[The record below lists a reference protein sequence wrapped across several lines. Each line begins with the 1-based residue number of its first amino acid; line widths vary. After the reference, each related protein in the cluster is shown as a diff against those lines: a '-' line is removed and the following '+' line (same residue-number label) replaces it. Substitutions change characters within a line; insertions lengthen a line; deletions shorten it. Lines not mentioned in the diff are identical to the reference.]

1 MKMLGKFFVK
11 MLLNG
16 IFIVPL
22 LLYFTQATLTEALL
36 GSYAFSILSYFAI
49 DQFLLRLTGNWIAT
63 LADVFLIFAFLWIV
77 ENFLLNWSLTYMNMM
92 IIAVAFGVIEF
103 FMHSYFQRDPGRI
116 GRTSFDE
123 N

>member
-36 GSYAFSILSYFAI
+36 SSYAFSILSYFAI

-63 LADVFLIFAFLWIV
+63 LADVFLIYAFLWIV

>member
-116 GRTSFDE
+116 GRTSFD
-123 N
+123 